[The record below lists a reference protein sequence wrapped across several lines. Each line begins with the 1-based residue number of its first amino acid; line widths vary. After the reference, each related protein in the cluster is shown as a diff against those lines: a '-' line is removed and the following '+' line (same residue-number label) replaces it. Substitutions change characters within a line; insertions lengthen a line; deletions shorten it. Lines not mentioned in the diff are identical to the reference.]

1 MKMNHNK
8 KRNVGIIYELL
19 VRAVSAYLIEDKK
32 NKAQQALD
40 ILSKHYNQNTELYK
54 EFRLFNALAKSTV
67 KDSAVAAAI
76 INESKSAVKRFNHD
90 KLIKEK
96 SSLIR
101 DINHQLVDVDFY
113 YRKVPDYRI
122 FASIQ
127 STINEWSQ
135 GDRSNLTETV
145 ILESRLIEWLTSD
158 KKDDDMIEEGNKQD
172 VDTLVVKIMNEKFN
186 EKYND
191 KLTLEQKTLIRDYVF
206 SMQNDDG
213 IMIREKAR
221 KIVKES
227 LTSLEAL
234 RKSEKDKFVLEKA
247 AIVESKIKSLD
258 FESVDDDKISKLMT
272 LTQMINEIKES

>member
-1 MKMNHNK
+1 MNHNK

-32 NKAQQALD
+32 DKAQAALD

-76 INESKSAVKRFNHD
+76 INESKSAVKRFNHE

-101 DINHQLVDVDFY
+101 DINHRLVDIDFY
-113 YRKVPDYRI
+113 HRKVPSYRI
-122 FASIQ
+122 FATIQ

-135 GDRSNLTETV
+135 GDRSNLTEAV

-158 KKDDDMIEEGNKQD
+158 KSDEIAIDENKNHD
-172 VDTLVVKIMNEKFN
+172 VDGLVVKIMNEKFN
-186 EKYND
+186 EKYDD

-206 SMQNDDG
+206 SIQNDDG

-227 LTSLEAL
+227 LKSIDAL
-234 RKSEKDKFVLEKA
+234 RKTETDKFVLEKA
-247 AIVESKIKSLD
+247 SLVESKIKNLD
-258 FESVDDDKISKLMT
+258 FELIDDDKISKLMT